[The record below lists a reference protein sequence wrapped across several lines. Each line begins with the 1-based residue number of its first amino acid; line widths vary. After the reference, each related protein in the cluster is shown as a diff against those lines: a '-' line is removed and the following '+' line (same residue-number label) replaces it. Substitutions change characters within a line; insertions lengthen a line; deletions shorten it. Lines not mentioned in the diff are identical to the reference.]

1 MDYLLIMADR
11 KLCASGE
18 RFIPLSPFAFRY
30 FTHTNYVKLPTPQCG
45 CEPTPYCVL
54 YTTPWCR
61 YMTTIWCG

>member
-1 MDYLLIMADR
+1 MISIYLLLDSLVR
-11 KLCASGE
+11 TT
-18 RFIPLSPFAFRY
+18 FLSPFAFRY
-30 FTHTNYVKLPTPQCG
+30 FTRTYYVKLPTPQCG